1 MLGRNVA
8 GGSTTNSGRW
18 CAVAWLRGGLTIAVQ
33 HIESIL
39 HISEAHVKMH
49 LREYVRDD
57 DVDAMVEV
65 STCYAGLEML
75 QTCTAL
81 NL

>member
-1 MLGRNVA
+1 M
-8 GGSTTNSGRW
+8 
-18 CAVAWLRGGLTIAVQ
+18 TIAVQ